1 MRLPSST
8 ALRLGFKTCSSLF
21 TSTSSTGQCFT
32 SPKNAAPGSH
42 EVRPQ
47 LCRNHPWRLQKIS
60 CPLLPP
66 QSLNP
71 LQDALLS
78 SHTNLLVREGEAGRG
93 SQRPQPTQLFHTP
106 LAYWRLCEQKF
117 AGSLQ
122 VVCGGVYRM
131 PNSSCSAVLGG
142 IYRETEPTTQCC
154 YLLPIQPF
162 LLEAIYGVL
171 HFLLILDREVLTDST
186 LNVSQGCLLAEKM
199 PNTTVDWIRKQH
211 QHTRE
216 LSPLLSSCWMTSTML
231 HLGFSPLQEKPRME
245 ESSLHAHSGG
255 GNLNSGGR
263 ILLFP
268 ERRIAGIQEQSILEN
283 PMADL
288 QFCHSIWRR
297 QMKDLPPKSSPLT
310 RQFFFW
316 NSTCYHAPVA
326 PG

>member
-1 MRLPSST
+1 MQKPS
-8 ALRLGFKTCSSLF
+8 LKTPEDLLS
-21 TSTSSTGQCFT
+21 
-32 SPKNAAPGSH
+32 
-42 EVRPQ
+42 
-47 LCRNHPWRLQKIS
+47 
-60 CPLLPP
+60 PLLPP

-106 LAYWRLCEQKF
+106 LASWRLCEQKF

-162 LLEAIYGVL
+162 LLEATYGVL

-199 PNTTVDWIRKQH
+199 PNTTV
-211 QHTRE
+211 
-216 LSPLLSSCWMTSTML
+216 
-231 HLGFSPLQEKPRME
+231 G
-245 ESSLHAHSGG
+245 
-255 GNLNSGGR
+255 
-263 ILLFP
+263 
-268 ERRIAGIQEQSILEN
+268 
-283 PMADL
+283 
-288 QFCHSIWRR
+288 
-297 QMKDLPPKSSPLT
+297 
-310 RQFFFW
+310 
-316 NSTCYHAPVA
+316 
-326 PG
+326 